1 MWFASADKE
10 SALSVIFCLR
20 IVFDGEDLLQQDLS
34 YECVVGLTAR
44 LDDTPGNTAVFGHL
58 AKHASGEVRILIA
71 SRENLDQSTIDILSQ
86 DASIDVRRALVAQTS
101 FREWASTQVLLEYI
115 AADSE
120 CAKTIACNVR
130 DYSNADINQLA
141 TELCKHPDPD
151 VRNTLASGW
160 GAPKK
165 YLRQLLSD
173 PDLSVRA
180 SAMRTLGG

>member
-1 MWFASADKE
+1 M
-10 SALSVIFCLR
+10 SVIICLR
-20 IVFDGEDLLQQDLS
+20 IVVDGEDLLMQDLS
-34 YECVVGLTAR
+34 YECVIGLTAR
-44 LDDTPGNTAVFGHL
+44 LDDTPSNTALFGHL
-58 AKHASGEVRILIA
+58 AKHASGEVRSLIA
-71 SRENLDQSTIDILSQ
+71 SKDNLDQATIEFLSQ

-101 FREWASTQVLLEYI
+101 FREWASTQALLEYI

-120 CAKTIACNVR
+120 CAKMIACNMR

-165 YLRQLLSD
+165 YLRQLFSD
-173 PDLSVRA
+173 PDPSVRA